1 LTNILENRDSRG
13 VLWLTL
19 NRPEI
24 HNAFDHELVQ
34 NLRKCLRDTEQDP
47 SIRIVVLTGAGS
59 SFSAGADMNW
69 MRNMANASEQENE
82 QDALQLAELM
92 RTLNYLDLPTIAM
105 INGPAFG
112 GGLGLI
118 ACCDIAIAAE
128 SARFGL
134 TETTLGLVP
143 AVISPYVFR
152 RIGES
157 NARRYF
163 MTGERFVAQKAEE
176 MGLVHEVVTADLLA
190 GAVEKVIGSLLMAA
204 PGAVLASKKLI
215 NAVAGHDQEQQQ
227 EQDIYT
233 SKLIA
238 KLRVSREGQEG
249 MSAFLEKRSP
259 AWIKTE
265 NG

>member
-1 LTNILENRDSRG
+1 MTNILEQADSRG

-19 NRPEI
+19 NRPEV
-24 HNAFDHELVQ
+24 HNAFDQDLIKDLTRSLQ
-34 NLRKCLRDTEQDP
+34 DAEQDP
-47 SIRIVVLTGAGS
+47 TIRIVVLTGTGN

-69 MRNMANASEQENE
+69 MRNMAGASEQENE

-118 ACCDIAIAAE
+118 ACCDIAIAAD

-152 RIGES
+152 RIGET
-157 NARRYF
+157 NARF
-163 MTGERFVAQKAEE
+163 SAIKFKLGVAFESCPC
-176 MGLVHEVVTADLLA
+176 L
-190 GAVEKVIGSLLMAA
+190 S
-204 PGAVLASKKLI
+204 
-215 NAVAGHDQEQQQ
+215 
-227 EQDIYT
+227 
-233 SKLIA
+233 
-238 KLRVSREGQEG
+238 
-249 MSAFLEKRSP
+249 
-259 AWIKTE
+259 
-265 NG
+265 